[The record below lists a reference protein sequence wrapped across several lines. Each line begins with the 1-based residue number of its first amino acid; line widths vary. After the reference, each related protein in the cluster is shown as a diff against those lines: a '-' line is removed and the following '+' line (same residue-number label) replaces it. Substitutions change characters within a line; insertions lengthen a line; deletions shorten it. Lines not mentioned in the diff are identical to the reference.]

1 MPHRHCVI
9 EDVKHPAPSKPLKE
23 TVWYCLDGVLAGPFP
38 SGRLVPGPV
47 GLVHVRN
54 LRHKGI
60 IGVRVCQHRTD
71 RKQNFG
77 NSQSRAPLISENIE
91 ANAAVAVNVGVVDS
105 GREVDFRGLERI
117 IRRELDLQEENTS

>member
-9 EDVKHPAPSKPLKE
+9 EDVKHPAPSKPPKE

-60 IGVRVCQHRTD
+60 IGVRVRQHGAD
-71 RKQNFG
+71 RKENFG
-77 NSQSRAPLISENIE
+77 NSQSRAPLVSKNIE
-91 ANAAVAVNVGVVDS
+91 TDATIAVDIRVVDS
-105 GREVDFRGLERI
+105 SREVDFRGLEGV
-117 IRRELDLQEENTS
+117 IRRELDLQEEDAS